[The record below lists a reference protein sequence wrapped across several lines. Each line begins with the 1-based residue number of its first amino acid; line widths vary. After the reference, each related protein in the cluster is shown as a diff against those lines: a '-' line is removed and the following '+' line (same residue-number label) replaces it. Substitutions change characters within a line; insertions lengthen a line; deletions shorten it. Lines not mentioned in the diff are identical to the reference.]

1 MNQFVWSESWINNSI
16 LKWKTRLSVLSDCN
30 EFSFDQQNELNIRVH
45 KIACQKKITEVSIKI
60 HVSNDALVVSVCPIS
75 SNDATPKEIS
85 IFPQCSI
92 HSFYQIETII
102 RDTVDIFK

>member
-45 KIACQKKITEVSIKI
+45 KIACQKKITEISLKI

-75 SNDATPKEIS
+75 SNDTTPKVIS
-85 IFPQCSI
+85 IFP
-92 HSFYQIETII
+92 
-102 RDTVDIFK
+102 